1 MVPEDGVA
9 ALVAAAVAVPTL
21 GVDRADVAPGT
32 TEMASDAPS
41 LPHEAKVNASA
52 HAVNAIA
59 RRDDCGGRSF
69 RMSLSHS
76 IFNHEHNFMI
86 EFDRRKRNVKAKV
99 RQINAV
105 KNGYQ
110 VTSRVLDD
118 AFEPVVAL
126 KDDGIFMI
134 PSQGQ
139 LSSHTEA

>member
-1 MVPEDGVA
+1 
-9 ALVAAAVAVPTL
+9 
-21 GVDRADVAPGT
+21 
-32 TEMASDAPS
+32 
-41 LPHEAKVNASA
+41 
-52 HAVNAIA
+52 
-59 RRDDCGGRSF
+59 
-69 RMSLSHS
+69 
-76 IFNHEHNFMI
+76 MI